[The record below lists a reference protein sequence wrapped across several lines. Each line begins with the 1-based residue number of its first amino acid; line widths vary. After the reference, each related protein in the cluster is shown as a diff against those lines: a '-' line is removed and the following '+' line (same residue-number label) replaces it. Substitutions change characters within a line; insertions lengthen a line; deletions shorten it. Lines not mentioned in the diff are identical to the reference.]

1 MLQIEHLSKRYEKI
15 AALEELSFHLKAGE
29 VAGLLG
35 PNGAGKS
42 TCMKCVAGLLRP
54 DKGKIQIAGQP
65 YKSLEARKALSYIPE
80 TPEPYPLLTSWE
92 HLQFVAQAY
101 GLKDWKAKG
110 EQLLERFEMGTARD
124 KLGKEMSK
132 GMRQKISLI
141 CGLLPNPSLLLIDEP
156 MIGLDPKAIKET
168 KEIFRELKE
177 EGRTLLISTHLIE
190 SVEHIADR
198 ALILKR
204 GKLIVDEPLQQLKEK
219 HAGVGQSLE
228 DIFFNL
234 TQDEGI

>member
-1 MLQIEHLSKRYEKI
+1 MLQLEHLSKRYEKVP
-15 AALEELSFHLKAGE
+15 ALEDLSFELKAGD

-42 TCMKCVAGLLRP
+42 TCMKCIAGLLRP
-54 DKGKIQIAGQP
+54 DSGTIRIAGHA
-65 YKSLEARKALSYIPE
+65 YRSMEARKALSYIPE

-101 GLKDWKAKG
+101 GLKNWQTKG
-110 EQLLERFEMGTARD
+110 ERLMERFEMGPLRD

-141 CGLLPNPSLLLIDEP
+141 CGLLPEPSLLLIDEP
-156 MIGLDPKAIKET
+156 MIGLDPKAIRET
-168 KEIFRELKE
+168 KELFKELKN
-177 EGRTLLISTHLIE
+177 EGKTLLISTHLID

-198 ALILKR
+198 ALILQKGR
-204 GKLIVDEPLQQLKEK
+204 LIIDQPLEKLRLEYGQGD
-219 HAGVGQSLE
+219 QSLE

-234 TQDEGI
+234 TGNEGV